1 MTCVNL
7 RNADHL
13 VSACRR
19 RVDVVARLGWLSLL
33 TYPGSVIADTA
44 ESEQFA
50 VLFMLFLAG
59 FTAVMLL
66 SAIPRNVRPDV
77 VTPSMLKA
85 YARSKGL
92 VAEVVHNGAMTV
104 RRLRGV
110 WRRLR
115 RRDPSEGQPGLGE
128 VVFRGTLDGLPFVID
143 EVWHNR
149 WLGNAWQRRLYLRM
163 AVELPETPPGLEVR
177 PGGIWARLSG
187 KAGLR
192 RVGMTA
198 HEGVLVARFS
208 RRPVD
213 QARERMFL
221 NHERRRLL
229 ESAQATFGGV
239 HVHDGRL
246 YLVHPRFQVNV
257 PVLDRMYH
265 GIAEL
270 AAEIGRSA

>member
-7 RNADHL
+7 RIANRS
-13 VSACRR
+13 VSDPRR
-19 RVDVVARLGWLSLL
+19 RAGGKRQLGLLPLLMYPCVAF
-33 TYPGSVIADTA
+33 ADAA

-92 VAEVVHNGAMTV
+92 AADVVSNGGLTV
-104 RRLRGV
+104 RRLRGA

-115 RRDPSEGQPGLGE
+115 RRDPSEGLPGLGE
-128 VVFRGTLDGLPFVID
+128 VVFRGTLDGMPFLID
-143 EVWHNR
+143 EVWYNR

-163 AVELPETPPGLEVR
+163 AVELPETPPGMEIR
-177 PGGIWARLSG
+177 PAGAWARLTG

-192 RVGMTA
+192 RIGMQA
-198 HEGVLVARFS
+198 HEGALVARFS
-208 RRPVD
+208 SRPVD

-229 ESAQATFGGV
+229 ESAQAKLGDV
-239 HVHDGRL
+239 YVHDGHL

-257 PVLDRMYH
+257 PVLDRMYQ

-270 AAEIGRSA
+270 AAEVKRSA

>member
-1 MTCVNL
+1 MAL
-7 RNADHL
+7 LHPGAAFAD
-13 VSACRR
+13 A
-19 RVDVVARLGWLSLL
+19 
-33 TYPGSVIADTA
+33 A

-50 VLFMLFLAG
+50 LLFMLFLAG
-59 FTAVMLL
+59 FTAVMILA
-66 SAIPRNVRPDV
+66 AIPRNVRPDV

-92 VAEVVHNGAMTV
+92 VAEIVPNDGATV
-104 RRLRGV
+104 RRLRGL
-110 WRRLR
+110 WWRLR

-128 VVFRGTLDGLPFVID
+128 VVFRGTIDGLPFVID

-149 WLGNAWQRRLYLRM
+149 WLSNAWQRRLCLRM

-177 PGGIWARLSG
+177 PGGVWARLSG

-208 RRPVD
+208 KRPVD

-229 ESAQATFGGV
+229 EAAQATLGGV

-246 YLVHPRFQVNV
+246 YIVHPRFQVNV

-265 GIAEL
+265 GIVEL
-270 AAEIGRSA
+270 VAAVRRSA

>member
-1 MTCVNL
+1 MRASVPAL
-7 RNADHL
+7 LLHPGAAFAD
-13 VSACRR
+13 A
-19 RVDVVARLGWLSLL
+19 
-33 TYPGSVIADTA
+33 A

-50 VLFMLFLAG
+50 ILFMLFLAG
-59 FTAVMLL
+59 FTAVMIL

-92 VAEVVHNGAMTV
+92 TAEVVHNGGVTV
-104 RRLRGV
+104 RRLRGL

-128 VVFRGTLDGLPFVID
+128 VVFRGTIDGLPFTID

-163 AVELPETPPGLEVR
+163 AVKLPETPPGLEVR

-187 KAGLR
+187 KAGLH
-192 RVGMTA
+192 RVGMKA
-198 HEGVLVARFS
+198 HEGVLVASFS
-208 RRPVD
+208 TRPVD

-229 ESAQATFGGV
+229 EAAQATLGGV
-239 HVHDGRL
+239 HVHDGHL
-246 YLVHPRFQVNV
+246 YIVHPRFQVNV

-270 AAEIGRSA
+270 ALEVRRSA